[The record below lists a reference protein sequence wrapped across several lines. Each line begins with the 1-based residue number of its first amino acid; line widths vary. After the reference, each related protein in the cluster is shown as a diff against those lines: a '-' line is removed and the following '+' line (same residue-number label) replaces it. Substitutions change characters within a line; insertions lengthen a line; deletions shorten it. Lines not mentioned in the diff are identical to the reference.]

1 MSPLTNNFDELFFG
15 LEQFEH
21 KLYIDMI
28 HDLGFVN
35 AFDEDHMDVDVHSY
49 DGDGS
54 FQKVRRI
61 AP

>member
-1 MSPLTNNFDELFFG
+1 MH
-15 LEQFEH
+15 EH
-21 KLYIDMI
+21 NLYIDMI
-28 HDLGFVN
+28 NDLGFAN

-49 DGDGS
+49 HGDGS